1 MTALQSHLGSAA
13 QYTSTAVSTA
23 GTVATIGAQSG
34 WWLTAAAVPV
44 IGAAVAGVTLG
55 LQLLMNRKGP
65 QQKVASTKI
74 VDDLE
79 PLLKNNVEAYFSGPR
94 TRSSQA
100 AALQNFDDAWAW
112 LTSAEACGNAAL
124 GNPGKACIADRD
136 RGGKWDWFARYRS
149 AIAEDAEVIDDP
161 VQNAISQI
169 MPGLSTETSEQIG
182 QLLPFALIALALAL

>member
-1 MTALQSHLGSAA
+1 MTALQSHLGSAGQA
-13 QYTSTAVSTA
+13 ASTAVNTA

-34 WWLTAAAVPV
+34 WWLSAAAVPV

-55 LQLLMNRKGP
+55 LQLLFNRKGP

-74 VDDLE
+74 VDELE
-79 PLLKNNVEAYFSGPR
+79 PLLKNNVEAYISGPR

-112 LTSAEACGNAAL
+112 LSGAEACGNPAL
-124 GNPGKACIADRD
+124 GNPGKACLSDRA
-136 RGGKWDWFARYRS
+136 RGGKWDWFARYRDPIS
-149 AIAEDAEVIDDP
+149 EDAGVNDDP
-161 VQNAISQI
+161 VQDALSQI
-169 MPGLSTETSEQIG
+169 IPGLTPETSDQLG

>member
-1 MTALQSHLGSAA
+1 MTALQSHLGSTGQAA
-13 QYTSTAVSTA
+13 STAINTA

-34 WWLTAAAVPV
+34 WWLSAAAVPV

-55 LQLLMNRKGP
+55 LQLLFNRKGP

-74 VDDLE
+74 VDELE
-79 PLLKNNVEAYFSGPR
+79 PLLKNNVEAYISGPR

-112 LTSAEACGNAAL
+112 LSGAEACGNPAL
-124 GNPGKACIADRD
+124 GNPGKACLSDRA
-136 RGGKWDWFARYRS
+136 RGGKWDWFARYRDPIS
-149 AIAEDAEVIDDP
+149 EDAGVNDDP
-161 VQNAISQI
+161 VQDALSQI
-169 MPGLSTETSEQIG
+169 IPELTPETSDQLG

>member
-1 MTALQSHLGSAA
+1 MTALQSHLGSAGQA
-13 QYTSTAVSTA
+13 ASTAINTA

-34 WWLTAAAVPV
+34 WWLSAAAVPV

-55 LQLLMNRKGP
+55 LQLLFNRKGP

-74 VDDLE
+74 VDELE
-79 PLLKNNVEAYFSGPR
+79 PLLKNNVEAYISGPR

-112 LTSAEACGNAAL
+112 LSGAEACGNPAL
-124 GNPGKACIADRD
+124 GNPGKACLSDRA
-136 RGGKWDWFARYRS
+136 RGGKWDWFARYRDPIS
-149 AIAEDAEVIDDP
+149 EDAGVNDDP
-161 VQNAISQI
+161 VQDALSQI
-169 MPGLSTETSEQIG
+169 IPELTPETSDQLG